1 MSTDKETDCVLTTL
15 GHTHIN
21 SNKNS
26 VKQYSE
32 LANKR
37 VAAAV
42 CISDFKNT
50 ISLYMW

>member
-21 SNKNS
+21 SYINS
-26 VKQYSE
+26 VKQYTE
-32 LANKR
+32 LANKQ

-42 CISDFKNT
+42 CISDFKST
-50 ISLYMW
+50 ISLYTW